1 LTDEAPVANV
11 GAMEKV
17 STWKRAIPTS
27 RNCSRKRPP
36 RMVSK
41 RKVRQKARSD
51 PGMRVVP
58 GVLVFP
64 TSVHDESNITL
75 VAARTA
81 HILNR

>member
-1 LTDEAPVANV
+1 
-11 GAMEKV
+11 
-17 STWKRAIPTS
+17 
-27 RNCSRKRPP
+27 
-36 RMVSK
+36 MVSK
-41 RKVRQKARSD
+41 RKVDRKPD
-51 PGMRVVP
+51 PILHGMRVVQ